1 MVINEYRYQE
11 TIDWG
16 IIKREWI
23 HEDTEWIIVLEQHEE
38 DRFTVKITNRQ
49 YNWEYYSYLTTNGKL
64 TFASLEEAQ
73 IFAEDQLTRMKAANH
88 Q

>member
-23 HEDTEWIIVLEQHEE
+23 HEDAEWIIVLEQHEE
-38 DRFTVKITNRQ
+38 DRAQPVVSVLVGAGFNIPAKCPT
-49 YNWEYYSYLTTNGKL
+49 
-64 TFASLEEAQ
+64 EEA
-73 IFAEDQLTRMKAANH
+73 EHSCYLWR
-88 Q
+88 